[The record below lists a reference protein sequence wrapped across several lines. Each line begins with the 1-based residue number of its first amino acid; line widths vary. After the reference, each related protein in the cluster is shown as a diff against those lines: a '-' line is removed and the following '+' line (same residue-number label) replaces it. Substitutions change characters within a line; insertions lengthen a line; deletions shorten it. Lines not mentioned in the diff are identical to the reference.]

1 MLLQVKVNED
11 VYYYCYYYYWGKKIM
26 NQYRLGMT
34 TRKAV

>member
-26 NQYRLGMT
+26 NQYRLQYT
-34 TRKAV
+34 LLRY